1 MIVDMKMC
9 KYDKVR
15 KDIKNASK
23 ISFPISMKTQTLI
36 IYILVDHSDVH
47 DVISFSIHEA
57 VLEEKTS
64 VT

>member
-1 MIVDMKMC
+1 
-9 KYDKVR
+9 
-15 KDIKNASK
+15 
-23 ISFPISMKTQTLI
+23 MKTQTLI
-36 IYILVDHSDVH
+36 IYTLVDHS